1 MQKYDFL
8 RTMKLKAPVNTDLS
22 SVYGH
27 SVNTFSPLSDRLAK
41 FAGSPVSH
49 RKARRWAAMAQ
60 TNRVLNAL

>member
-27 SVNTFSPLSDRLAK
+27 AVNTFSPLTDRASK
-41 FAGSPVSH
+41 FAGSPVAQ
-49 RKARRWAAMAQ
+49 RKARRWAAQAQ